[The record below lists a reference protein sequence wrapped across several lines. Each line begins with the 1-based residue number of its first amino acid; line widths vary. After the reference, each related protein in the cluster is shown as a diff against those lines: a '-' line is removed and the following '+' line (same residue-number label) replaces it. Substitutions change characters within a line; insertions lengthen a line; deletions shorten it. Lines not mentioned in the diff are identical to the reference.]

1 MVTYNISESFLLSVL
16 CQSPRIISIVPIDLN
31 PDHAIPLCAF
41 LSIVQD
47 INSSQCFDN
56 DDTDVGASES
66 EDG

>member
-1 MVTYNISESFLLSVL
+1 MSVT
-16 CQSPRIISIVPIDLN
+16 RIISIVPIDLN

-47 INSSQCFDN
+47 ISQCFDN